1 MRRAAALA
9 LSACAALTACHRA
22 AAVRPGDSLLV
33 SYELSV
39 EGAVLE
45 TNFAQAPLSVV
56 QGKGALPPGADAALL
71 GMTVGQEKR
80 VELPP
85 EKAFG
90 PHDPNLVEIMALS
103 GFGELAAGLAPG
115 KKVAGFRDGRQQT
128 ASVVS
133 VDGGKVVLDFN
144 GPLAGKTVVYRLR
157 VIALD
162 PH

>member
-9 LSACAALTACHRA
+9 LASCAALTACHRA
-22 AAVRPGDSLLV
+22 VVVRPGDRLLV
-33 SYELSV
+33 AYELSV
-39 EGAVLE
+39 DGAVVE
-45 TNFAQAPLSVV
+45 TNFAQEPLTVV
-56 QGKGALPPGADAALL
+56 QGNGALPPGADAALL
-71 GMTVGQEKR
+71 GMSVGQEKR
-80 VELPP
+80 VEIPP

-90 PHDPNLVEIMALS
+90 PRDPNLLETMALKD
-103 GFGELAAGLAPG
+103 FGELAAGLAPG

-144 GPLAGKTVVYRLR
+144 PPLAGKTVVYRLR
-157 VIALD
+157 VIALN